1 MIKMNWHLLL
11 LVLLVQSFSPGHAA
25 DDYREEDASEEM
37 EYGTIMRIIPA
48 PRTGNG
54 SSGKSTKS
62 ENVAIVGKSAKM
74 NFSQAGSTKSAKSS
88 KASASIN
95 DTSAKSPKSAS
106 VKSSKTAIIK
116 SSKFDSVKSSK
127 TDSVKGSRTD
137 SVKGSRTYSVQSSK
151 NSSLKSAK
159 STSVKGSKSASIS
172 KKSSSVKGSKKAS
185 VKGLRSASGKSAK
198 SSAKANS
205 PTSGA
210 DGFENSGYALNDP
223 NTGGKKNAKSSQSVQ
238 TSSGK
243 SKTGNDASGGDG
255 KVNSGSGTGTSSTE
269 GNSIQDTMVS
279 TLTIPKFMLTMTNAG
294 AARFLK
300 TKYNRN
306 LGTYLDFSIVKI
318 VRAYLS
324 NEGGKFEKAVGAS
337 IQMLSLDIASESIIV
352 KNEDTKTFIS
362 TFEGTASFT
371 GEKDVKVNDIESAL
385 RAAFEENKKDFL
397 KETKNSDNP
406 NVASITDVKFSFV
419 SEDEFTNSGG
429 NGYSTDLDGTDTDS
443 IKSKTLK
450 AKSTIPM
457 IAGMVAAIS
466 VMIAAFIYTRR
477 KRDTRGGY
485 KLSDEYDTDLE
496 SVPTVP
502 KLMLSDLAAGSV
514 QNSTGYASLIT
525 GVWASKKCS
534 MSELAAGA
542 TQEDF
547 AKHGLQVDVYGK
559 SSGNKKEKSKKKL
572 SPNPKVKGT
581 MLVTNLDPIEEVR
594 SATGSESWQEGDE
607 QITNAPPL
615 LPSLS
620 VSNSSGSEADELD
633 ASFRSPHVADMT
645 EYAEMSS
652 IDGSLVF
659 NGSTDSTPM
668 RHLNFSS
675 RSYTDDDSVL
685 DATNPCQSDK
695 SLDGC
700 PTEKC
705 LAEEK
710 DIEVVP
716 LGFEESAEEEE
727 GATDATLPVEKNNF
741 VTPDVELVS
750 DSDSAVGE
758 LVTLD
763 EADSVSDDEL
773 LQAYVSGKE
782 VKQAVFG
789 SDSLEVTQMVS
800 DSNSVSMLVSDD
812 ESMASMKE
820 DNVRSS
826 MSVDGNL
833 TDISLSG
840 CN

>member
-1 MIKMNWHLLL
+1 LIG
-11 LVLLVQSFSPGHAA
+11 P
-25 DDYREEDASEEM
+25 
-37 EYGTIMRIIPA
+37 
-48 PRTGNG
+48 
-54 SSGKSTKS
+54 GKST
-62 ENVAIVGKSAKM
+62 
-74 NFSQAGSTKSAKSS
+74 
-88 KASASIN
+88 
-95 DTSAKSPKSAS
+95 
-106 VKSSKTAIIK
+106 
-116 SSKFDSVKSSK
+116 
-127 TDSVKGSRTD
+127 
-137 SVKGSRTYSVQSSK
+137 
-151 NSSLKSAK
+151 
-159 STSVKGSKSASIS
+159 
-172 KKSSSVKGSKKAS
+172 
-185 VKGLRSASGKSAK
+185 
-198 SSAKANS
+198 
-205 PTSGA
+205 
-210 DGFENSGYALNDP
+210 
-223 NTGGKKNAKSSQSVQ
+223 
-238 TSSGK
+238 
-243 SKTGNDASGGDG
+243 TGNDASVDDG

-324 NEGGKFEKAVGAS
+324 NEGGKFEKTVGAS

-371 GEKDVKVNDIESAL
+371 GEKDVKVTDIESAL
-385 RAAFEENKKDFL
+385 RTAFEENKKDFL

-419 SEDEFTNSGG
+419 SEDEFTDSGG
-429 NGYSTDLDGTDTDS
+429 NGYSNDLDGTDTDV
-443 IKSKTLK
+443 IKSKTLR

-457 IAGMVAAIS
+457 IAGMAAAIS

-477 KRDTRGGY
+477 KKHTRDGY

-572 SPNPKVKGT
+572 SPNPKGKGT
-581 MLVTNLDPIEEVR
+581 MLVTSLDPIEEVR

-620 VSNSSGSEADELD
+620 VSNSSGSEADEQD
-633 ASFRSPHVADMT
+633 ASFRSPRVADMT

-652 IDGSLVF
+652 IDGSFVF

-685 DATNPCQSDK
+685 DAMNPCQSDK

-700 PTEKC
+700 PTENC

-750 DSDSAVGE
+750 DSDSAVDE

-763 EADSVSDDEL
+763 EADSVSDEEL

-812 ESMASMKE
+812 ESTGSMKE
-820 DNVRSS
+820 DNARSS
-826 MSVDGNL
+826 MSVDGHL